1 MENKKLWFKA
11 KMYGWGWTP
20 ISWEGWI
27 ITILYL
33 IAIIQFGLEADRWA
47 HSGSDAL
54 ISFAIPFI
62 VTTIFLL
69 VICYARGERPGWRW
83 SGKNLK

>member
-11 KMYGWGWTP
+11 KMWGWGWTP
-20 ISWEGWI
+20 ISWEGWV
-27 ITILYL
+27 ITILYV
-33 IAIIQFGLEADRWA
+33 IAILQYAWKADRWA

-54 ISFAIPFI
+54 INFALPFI

-69 VICYARGERPGWRW
+69 IICYARGERPRWRW
-83 SGKNLK
+83 GRD